1 MPSSPTGGTHTPWVN
16 AALVTGYGP
25 KLMGKDMS
33 IQKRPAI
40 RQIQPMGLWGR
51 LEAIRAPTR
60 GKARKGTNTNRPP
73 TVPQVLEGRVSGAPD
88 KDKRVIAKPAT
99 NMDRERPASAQAS
112 QLAARVPIPP
122 APRSCSPTPSLTTP
136 LYRRTVS
143 QTLRLALRESR
154 AATNFGESR
163 QREVRRITLPE
174 TVWKLRTGSNS

>member
-33 IQKRPAI
+33 IQKRPAV

-60 GKARKGTNTNRPP
+60 GKARKGTNINRPP

-88 KDKRVIAKPAT
+88 KDNRVSATPAT
-99 NMDRERPASAQAS
+99 NIVRESPASDQAS
-112 QLAARVPIPP
+112 QEEARDLIPP
-122 APRSCSPTPSLTTP
+122 TPRSCSASPSLTTP
-136 LYRRTVS
+136 LYFLDLLGANCG
-143 QTLRLALRESR
+143 TLLRH
-154 AATNFGESR
+154 G
-163 QREVRRITLPE
+163 
-174 TVWKLRTGSNS
+174 